1 MKFEQPIS
9 AEDNIL
15 SLFINIGTDDI
26 IGGGGDHG
34 CTPILYYY
42 NTHYTLFL
50 QTQKYTIQQKSM
62 LL

>member
-26 IGGGGDHG
+26 IGGEGDHG
-34 CTPILYYY
+34 CASILYHYK
-42 NTHYTLFL
+42 THYTLFL
-50 QTQKYTIQQKSM
+50 QTQIYTIQQKSM